1 MTPFDETAV
10 FVKVDKLRD
19 RMASLGK
26 SANPEEWQETRLL
39 IRALTESVAKL
50 QKPTTPASRRVRL
63 DAPEALLADWDELV
77 ETLMKKGV
85 KTEK

>member
-10 FVKVDKLRD
+10 FGKVDKLRD
-19 RMASLGK
+19 RMDRLGK
-26 SANPEEWQETRLL
+26 NANPEEWQETRLL

-50 QKPTTPASRRVRL
+50 QKPSTPASRRVRL
-63 DAPEALLADWDELV
+63 DAPEALSADWDELV

>member
-19 RMASLGK
+19 RMSRLGNHT
-26 SANPEEWQETRLL
+26 NPDEWQQTRLL

-50 QKPTTPASRRVRL
+50 QKPAGSPSRKVCV
-63 DAPEALLADWDELV
+63 DAPDALSADWDELV
-77 ETLMKKGV
+77 DVLMKKGI
-85 KTEK
+85 KAEK

>member
-10 FVKVDKLRD
+10 FGKVDKL
-19 RMASLGK
+19 
-26 SANPEEWQETRLL
+26 
-39 IRALTESVAKL
+39 
-50 QKPTTPASRRVRL
+50 QKPSTPASRRVRL
-63 DAPEALLADWDELV
+63 DAPEALSADWDELV

>member
-10 FVKVDKLRD
+10 FGKVDKLRD
-19 RMASLGK
+19 RMDRLGK
-26 SANPEEWQETRLL
+26 NANPEEWQETRLL

-50 QKPTTPASRRVRL
+50 QKPATAGSRRVRL
-63 DAPEALLADWDELV
+63 DAPEALSADWDELV

>member
-1 MTPFDETAV
+1 MTPFDENAV

-19 RMASLGK
+19 RMARLGNHT
-26 SANPEEWQETRLL
+26 NPDEWQQTRLL

-50 QKPTTPASRRVRL
+50 QKPAGPSSRKVHVGAP
-63 DAPEALLADWDELV
+63 DALSADWDELV
-77 ETLMKKGV
+77 DVLMKKGI

>member
-1 MTPFDETAV
+1 MTPFDETSV

-19 RMASLGK
+19 RMSRLGNHT
-26 SANPEEWQETRLL
+26 NPDEWQQTRLL

-50 QKPTTPASRRVRL
+50 QKPSTPASRRVRL
-63 DAPEALLADWDELV
+63 DAPEALIADWDELV
-77 ETLMKKGV
+77 ETLVKKGV

>member
-10 FVKVDKLRD
+10 FGKVDKLRD
-19 RMASLGK
+19 RMDRLGK
-26 SANPEEWQETRLL
+26 NANPEDWQETRLL

-50 QKPTTPASRRVRL
+50 QKPSTPASRRVRL
-63 DAPEALLADWDELV
+63 DAPEALSADWDELV